1 MIEYLVK
8 TIHIAAFR
16 WRVVLHDLL
25 VIPVAW
31 LLALWLR
38 FNLGEI
44 PQEFWLQAVD
54 VLPLVILLQGLTFI
68 AFGVHKCEWRFISLP
83 DLALLMKAVLIGTML
98 IALMLFFTVR
108 LEFIPRSIFVLYAM
122 LLLAVMCGT
131 RLTYRLLKD
140 RHFATR
146 TGSKVLIVGA
156 GAAGEQLVRDLG
168 RNYPERYNV
177 VAFVDDDESKIGG
190 QIHRI
195 PVAATCDGIEA
206 LVDRWAIELILI
218 AVPSAT
224 DRQMQRIVKLC
235 DASGTHYRTLPGVH
249 ELLSGQVGITD
260 LREVRIEDLLGRD
273 PVKLDWEGIRA
284 SLAGRVVLVTGAGG
298 SIGSELCRQLAAVEP
313 AGLILFERGEYN
325 LYSIEQELSEQYPDL
340 SLHVVLGDICDADAM
355 RELFENLRPAV
366 VFHAAAYKHVPL
378 LEGQVREAVKNNI
391 LGTRVVADTALESG
405 CESFVLISTDKAVN
419 PSSLMGACKRIAE
432 IYCQALAAASAAR
445 FITVRFGNVL
455 GSAGSVVPK
464 FQRQIRAGGPVTVTH
479 PDITRYFMTITEA
492 TQLILEAS
500 AVGKDGRI
508 YVLDMGKPIRVA
520 YLAEQMILLSGK
532 TLEDIE
538 ISYTGLR
545 PGEKMT
551 EELFHDEEPLS
562 DTDNEKILLA
572 ATRPVEAEEVLGAV
586 NLIRDKVSSNDCSE
600 LLNIIGQ
607 LVPEYVP
614 GVAAVENPGSPDSG
628 DDDQSILA
636 TS

>member
-1 MIEYLVK
+1 MFENLVK
-8 TIHIAAFR
+8 TIRIAAFR
-16 WRVVLHDLL
+16 WRVVLYDLL

-31 LLALWLR
+31 FIAYWLR
-38 FNLGEI
+38 SNLGVI
-44 PQEFWLQAVD
+44 PEELLDQAVN

-68 AFGVHKCEWRFISLP
+68 AFGVHQCEWRFTSLP
-83 DLALLMKAVLIGTML
+83 DLALLMKAVLVGTML
-98 IALMLFFTVR
+98 VALMLFFTVR
-108 LEFIPRSIFVLYAM
+108 LQYIPRSIFVLYAM
-122 LLLAVMCGT
+122 VLLAIMCGT

-146 TGSKVLIVGA
+146 AGSKVLIVGA

-168 RNYPERYNV
+168 RNYPEQYNV
-177 VAFVDDDESKIGG
+177 VAFVDDDESKVGG

-195 PVAATCDGIEA
+195 PIAATCDGIAA
-206 LVDRWAIELILI
+206 LVERWSIELILI

-224 DRQMQRIVKLC
+224 DRQMQRLVKYC
-235 DASGTHYRTLPGVH
+235 DGSGTQYRTLPGVH

-273 PVKLDWEGIRA
+273 PVKLDWERIRA
-284 SLAGRVVLVTGAGG
+284 SLEGRVVLVTGAGG
-298 SIGSELCRQLAAVEP
+298 SIGSELCRQLAAVKP
-313 AGLILFERGEYN
+313 SALVLFERGEYN
-325 LYSIEQELSEQYPDL
+325 LYSIEQELLDNYPEL
-340 SLHVVLGDICDADAM
+340 SLHVVLGDICDADAV
-355 RELFENLRPAV
+355 RELFDRFRPAV

-391 LGTRVVADTALESG
+391 LGTRVIADMALEGG

-419 PSSLMGACKRIAE
+419 PSSLMGACKRVAE
-432 IYCQALAAASAAR
+432 IYCQALAAASKSR

-500 AVGKDGRI
+500 AVGQDGRI

-520 YLAEQMILLSGK
+520 YLAEQLIRLSGK
-532 TLEDIE
+532 TVEDIP
-538 ISYTGLR
+538 ICYTGLR
-545 PGEKMT
+545 PGEKLT
-551 EELFHDEEPLS
+551 EELFHEEEPLS
-562 DTDNEKILLA
+562 DTGNEKILLA
-572 ATRPVEAEEVLGAV
+572 ATRPVEAGEVLRV
-586 NLIRDKVSSNDCSE
+586 VDLIRESVSNNDCSK
-600 LLNIIGQ
+600 LIDIIGR
-607 LVPEYVP
+607 LVPEYSPGTTEVP
-614 GVAAVENPGSPDSG
+614 EPGRPDTDG
-628 DDDQSILA
+628 DDQAVVVGS
-636 TS
+636 